1 MLSILHMGQIQVSEV
16 GVVAQ
21 ILLIPA
27 LGRIRVQDGCEPEVR
42 RANSKTL
49 SQPSTQKNKQNK
61 VIQF

>member
-1 MLSILHMGQIQVSEV
+1 MLSILHMGQIQVCEV

-27 LGRIRVQDGCEPEVR
+27 LGRIRVQDGCEPEVS
-42 RANSKTL
+42 RAISKIL
-49 SQPSTQKNKQNK
+49 SQPSNQKNKPNK